1 VKTEKEMIGYKM
13 QKGIIYKTLRMI
25 GYRRAGQ
32 LASKS
37 LAYGK
42 HSLRPGEREKRKKE
56 KRDKTIVRTTRNNN
70 IQYLN
75 YPETFLFAGS
85 CTTCFFVY

>member
-1 VKTEKEMIGYKM
+1 MKTEKEMIGYKM

-42 HSLRPGEREKRKKE
+42 HSLRPGEREKRKK
-56 KRDKTIVRTTRNNN
+56 KKKGQDDSKDNKK
-70 IQYLN
+70 
-75 YPETFLFAGS
+75 
-85 CTTCFFVY
+85 